1 MLVPGMP
8 ELPKKILIAGD
19 SECMIPLVETKET
32 ILKPFF
38 TNRVSEILKHFCD
51 YESKGMKVE
60 PLHHVPGEENPAN
73 LATQGQAEE

>member
-19 SECMIPLVETKET
+19 SECTIALVETKET

-38 TNRVSEILKHFCD
+38 ANRVYEILEHFRG
-51 YESKGMKVE
+51 YRSKGVEAE

-73 LATQGQAEE
+73 LATRG